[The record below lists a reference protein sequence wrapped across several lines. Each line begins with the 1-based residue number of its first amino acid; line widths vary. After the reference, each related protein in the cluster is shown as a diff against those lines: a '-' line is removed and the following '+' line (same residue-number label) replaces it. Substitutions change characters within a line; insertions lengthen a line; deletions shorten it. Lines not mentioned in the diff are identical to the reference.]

1 MFFNLKLTT
10 ISPSI
15 FLIVFLSIIA
25 CESENSNEQIEFVHA
40 ETNQMQQD
48 PILIEGGWYF
58 ETHSKSVQKNSGI
71 LVQNGKFMIVDD
83 DISEWEGVIN
93 KVLTLEDHHYILPGI
108 IDMHAHYNMD
118 LIGGGRVEEYKYN
131 PVVYLANGVTS
142 TWPGGSYDPEGE
154 FDLRDRIMT
163 GKQIGP
169 RIFNSGPYFGRAR
182 RGWDPD
188 YSAQDIYDQV
198 DYWAKRGV
206 HSFKAKSI
214 AKKHLR
220 PLIERAHFH
229 GLTVSGHL
237 GSGGENS
244 VNAKD
249 AIYMGIDRVEHV
261 KGGDILTPDE
271 STYGQY
277 RFIEADSPEFIDI
290 AGTFIKYDVYHSP
303 TMSITARWTEEQPA
317 WEYWVDEK
325 EFFTPY
331 VQEYVDENPPFQF
344 REVMNDLYW
353 KKYETNPVFHEM
365 GGKLVLSTDNPSQ
378 GTHLSGFNAH
388 RELHTFVMAGITE
401 EDALVIASLNGAK
414 ALNMSDRLGSI
425 EAGKF
430 ADLFIIRGNPLEDI
444 TNTRNVE
451 HVMKAGNL
459 YDPVHLLDSIKE
471 KIGPEGPGEEQSW
484 IVN

>member
-1 MFFNLKLTT
+1 LK
-10 ISPSI
+10 ISISNI
-15 FLIVFLSIIA
+15 FAAIVILITLFA
-25 CESENSNEQIEFVHA
+25 CEKEQSIEEPLFNHA
-40 ETNQMQQD
+40 ETDFMQQD
-48 PILIEGGWYF
+48 PILIKGGMYF
-58 ETHSKSVQKNSGI
+58 ETDSKSMQKNSGI
-71 LVQNGKFMIVDD
+71 VVQSGKIMIVDGD
-83 DISEWEGVIN
+83 VSKWEDIVSE
-93 KVLTLEDHHYILPGI
+93 VLTLEEHHYILPGI

-118 LIGGGRVEEYKYN
+118 LIGGGRVEDYQYN

-142 TWPGGSYDPEGE
+142 TWPGGSYNPEGE
-154 FDLRDRIMT
+154 FKLRNRIIS
-163 GKQIGP
+163 GEQIGP

-182 RGWDPD
+182 RGWNPD
-188 YSAQDIYDQV
+188 YTAQDIHNQV

-214 AKKHLR
+214 AEKHLK

-229 GLTVSGHL
+229 GLTVSGHV

-261 KGGDILTPDE
+261 KGGDVLEPGE

-277 RFIEADSPEFIDI
+277 RFVDVESPEFADI
-290 AGTFIKYDVYHSP
+290 AETFIKYNVFHSP
-303 TMSITARWTEEQPA
+303 TMSITARWTEEQPG
-317 WEYWVDEK
+317 WEHWVEEDEY
-325 EFFTPY
+325 FTSH

-353 KKYETNPVFHEM
+353 KKYETNPAFHEM

-388 RELHTFVMAGITE
+388 RELHTFVMAGIPE
-401 EDALVIASLNGAK
+401 EDALIIASLNGAK
-414 ALNMSDRLGSI
+414 ALNVSDRLGSI
-425 EAGKF
+425 ETGKF
-430 ADLFIIRGNPLEDI
+430 ADLFIVKGNPLEDI
-444 TNTRNVE
+444 TNTRNVK
-451 HVMKAGNL
+451 HVIKAGNL
-459 YDPVHLLDSIKE
+459 YDPDQLLDSIKG
-471 KIGPEGPGEEQSW
+471 KIGPDGPEEEHNW